1 MLNLMRLE
9 MKRMNFLT
17 IGVTFLLINAGILS
31 ILLLLGIDP
40 TITAESFTNADE
52 IMMFIEIMAVAAFVI
67 YASVL
72 LSNMII
78 EEFKSKTI
86 TVLFTT
92 PVSRKQLL
100 LAKVI
105 VISLLTFVLF
115 LVSIYLLSTIF
126 SLLNNLYGILW
137 FSFPINLVWENI
149 VHLLV
154 TGVAVA
160 GMALIP
166 LFFGMIKYSIPATI
180 TSSILIIAILSS
192 SINSDGTNLF
202 SFTAVPLALGIVGF
216 IIAYLVIS
224 KAVKKDF

>member
-1 MLNLMRLE
+1 MLNLMKLE
-9 MKRMNFLT
+9 MKRINFYT
-17 IGVTFLLINAGILS
+17 IAVCFLSINAGILG
-31 ILLLLGIDP
+31 ILLLLGVDP
-40 TITAESFTNADE
+40 EITAEDFNNAE
-52 IMMFIEIMAVAAFVI
+52 QIMILIKMLVVAAFVI

-105 VISLLTFVLF
+105 VISLLTFVMF
-115 LVSIYLLSTIF
+115 LVSVTLLTSIF
-126 SLLNNLYGILW
+126 SLLNNAFGILW
-137 FSFPINLVWENI
+137 FSFPINILRENM
-149 VHLLV
+149 VHLFV
-154 TGVAVA
+154 TGIAVA

-166 LFFGMIKYSIPATI
+166 LVFGMMKYSVPATI
-180 TSSILIIAILSS
+180 TSSILIVSVLSS
-192 SINSDGTNLF
+192 SVDNSGVNLF
-202 SFTAVPLALGIVGF
+202 SYTAVPIALGVIGF

-224 KAVKKDF
+224 KAVKNDF

>member
-40 TITAESFTNADE
+40 TITAESFTNAGE

-92 PVSRKQLL
+92 PVGRKQLL

-105 VISLLTFVLF
+105 VISLLTFVSF
-115 LVSIYLLSTIF
+115 LVSVGLLSSIF

>member
-126 SLLNNLYGILW
+126 SLLNNSYGILW

>member
-17 IGVTFLLINAGILS
+17 IGVTFLLINAGILG
-31 ILLLLGIDP
+31 ILLLLGVDKD
-40 TITAESFTNADE
+40 ITAESIASADE
-52 IMMFIEIMAVAAFVI
+52 IMMFIEIMAVAGFVI

-72 LSNMII
+72 LSNMVI

-100 LAKVI
+100 MAKVI

-115 LVSIYLLSTIF
+115 LVSVYLLSTIF
-126 SLLNNLYGILW
+126 SLLNNVYGILW
-137 FSFPINLVWENI
+137 FSFPLNLLWENT

-166 LFFGMIKYSIPATI
+166 LLFGMIKYSVPATI

-192 SINSDGTNLF
+192 SINSDGANLF
-202 SFTAVPLALGIVGF
+202 SFTAVPVALGFVGF

>member
-1 MLNLMRLE
+1 MKLE
-9 MKRMNFLT
+9 MKRINFYT
-17 IGVTFLLINAGILS
+17 IAVCFLSINAGILG
-31 ILLLLGIDP
+31 ILLLLGVDP
-40 TITAESFTNADE
+40 EITAEDFNNAE
-52 IMMFIEIMAVAAFVI
+52 QIMILIKMLVVAAFVI

-105 VISLLTFVLF
+105 VISLLTFVMF
-115 LVSIYLLSTIF
+115 LVSVTLLTSIF
-126 SLLNNLYGILW
+126 SLLNNAFGILW
-137 FSFPINLVWENI
+137 FSFPINILRENM
-149 VHLLV
+149 VHLFV
-154 TGVAVA
+154 TGIAVA

-166 LFFGMIKYSIPATI
+166 LVFGMMKYSVPATI
-180 TSSILIIAILSS
+180 TSSILIVSVLSS
-192 SINSDGTNLF
+192 SVDNSGVNLF
-202 SFTAVPLALGIVGF
+202 SYTAVPIALGVIGF

-224 KAVKKDF
+224 KAVKNDF

>member
-17 IGVTFLLINAGILS
+17 IGVTFLLINAGILC

-72 LSNMII
+72 LSNVII

-92 PVSRKQLL
+92 PVGRKQLL

-105 VISLLTFVLF
+105 VISLLTFVSF
-115 LVSIYLLSTIF
+115 LVSVGLLSSIF
-126 SLLNNLYGILW
+126 SLLNNIYGILW
-137 FSFPINLVWENI
+137 FSFPMNLLWENT

>member
-1 MLNLMRLE
+1 MLNLMKLE
-9 MKRMNFLT
+9 MKRINFYT
-17 IGVTFLLINAGILS
+17 IAVCFLSINAGILG
-31 ILLLLGIDP
+31 ILLLLGVDP
-40 TITAESFTNADE
+40 EITAEDFNNAE
-52 IMMFIEIMAVAAFVI
+52 QIMILIKMLVVAAFVI

-105 VISLLTFVLF
+105 VISLLTFVMF
-115 LVSIYLLSTIF
+115 LVSVTLLTSIF
-126 SLLNNLYGILW
+126 SLLNNAFGILW
-137 FSFPINLVWENI
+137 FSFPINILRENM
-149 VHLLV
+149 VHLFV
-154 TGVAVA
+154 TGIAVS

-166 LFFGMIKYSIPATI
+166 LVFGMMKYSVPATI
-180 TSSILIIAILSS
+180 TSSILIVSVLSS
-192 SINSDGTNLF
+192 SVDNSGVNLF
-202 SFTAVPLALGIVGF
+202 SYTAVPIALGVIGF

-224 KAVKKDF
+224 KAVKNDF

>member
-17 IGVTFLLINAGILS
+17 IGVTFLLINAGILG
-31 ILLLLGIDP
+31 ILLLLGVD
-40 TITAESFTNADE
+40 TEITAESIASADE
-52 IMMFIEIMAVAAFVI
+52 IMMFIEIMAVAGFVI

-92 PVSRKQLL
+92 PVIRKQLL
-100 LAKVI
+100 MAKVI

-115 LVSIYLLSTIF
+115 LVSVYLLSTIF
-126 SLLNNLYGILW
+126 SLLNNVYDILW
-137 FSFPINLVWENI
+137 FSFPLNLLWENT

-166 LFFGMIKYSIPATI
+166 LLFGMIKYSVPATI

-202 SFTAVPLALGIVGF
+202 SFTAVPVALGIVGF